1 MEWLAALLMFTGAW
15 IWIWSAVF
23 FFVSM
28 AFSENDKNFF
38 AFVSLGAFMALMY
51 NAGQITLSLD
61 PMTLA
66 MYFVMYFAAGGI
78 WSFLKWASFVNKA
91 ADRFGE
97 IKIKFIEKINRDQP
111 YYTDIVNADQD
122 AEPLILPL
130 ESSIKTTIPKG
141 LQDKFLKHIEDNV
154 PYTTH
159 QYIRSEGIKSIIP
172 SAMTHKERIVT
183 WILWWPTSAFWTIL
197 NDPLVRLA
205 NWMYSKFQGLYK
217 RIANRAFAKYEL

>member
-15 IWIWSAVF
+15 FWVWSVVF
-23 FFVSM
+23 FFVIM
-28 AFSENDKNFF
+28 AWSENDYNTW
-38 AFVSLGAFMALMY
+38 AFVSLGIFVGLMY

-66 MYFVMYFAAGGI
+66 MYFAMYFLAGGV

-97 IKIKFIEKINRDQP
+97 IKLAFIGKINRDQA
-111 YYTDIVNADQD
+111 YYMKIVGADQN
-122 AEPLILPL
+122 AEPLVLPL
-130 ESSIKTTIPKG
+130 ESSIKTTIPEG
-141 LQDKFLKHIEDNV
+141 LQDKFFKHIEDNV
-154 PYTTH
+154 PFDTH

-205 NWMYSKFQGLYK
+205 NWMYSKFQGLYR
-217 RIANRAFAKYEL
+217 RIADRAFAKFEL